1 MPYSMP
7 ASADLCRST
16 VATHVP
22 EHIYCTCFS
31 LDSDTIFTFSRYLLS
46 INGNNIVASIILL
59 CHNLAPKDARPV
71 NYFIQYAGLI
81 LETIHI
87 KPD

>member
-1 MPYSMP
+1 MDTVT
-7 ASADLCRST
+7 ASVDNCSKTIKDCCLSGPT
-16 VATHVP
+16 EIVD
-22 EHIYCTCFS
+22 EHDPNGEDAREE
-31 LDSDTIFTFSRYLLS
+31 LREEEGLL
-46 INGNNIVASIILL
+46 VASIILL
-59 CHNLAPKDARPV
+59 CHNLASKDARPV

>member
-1 MPYSMP
+1 MI
-7 ASADLCRST
+7 LTTCTIIVVVR
-16 VATHVP
+16 
-22 EHIYCTCFS
+22 YCTV
-31 LDSDTIFTFSRYLLS
+31 R
-46 INGNNIVASIILL
+46 IVANTIIL

-81 LETIHI
+81 SETIHI

>member
-1 MPYSMP
+1 MISIELLP
-7 ASADLCRST
+7 LQQ
-16 VATHVP
+16 
-22 EHIYCTCFS
+22 FS
-31 LDSDTIFTFSRYLLS
+31 SLWRLS
-46 INGNNIVASIILL
+46 WFLMNVASYSRCVVVVRNQASVNKINNVANIILL
-59 CHNLAPKDARPV
+59 FHNLAPKDAMPV

>member
-1 MPYSMP
+1 MVLY
-7 ASADLCRST
+7 
-16 VATHVP
+16 
-22 EHIYCTCFS
+22 
-31 LDSDTIFTFSRYLLS
+31 
-46 INGNNIVASIILL
+46 VASIILL

-71 NYFIQYAGLI
+71 NYFIQYAGLL